1 MMRRLDHIKRGKRLW
16 EEEELCF
23 DCGEPN
29 PNNIIADGIALCDDC
44 NLINE
49 AVDEV
54 TGEAEREEGE
64 RDEEAEGNL
73 CDAVHDC
80 WENAI
85 AYEEDGPLGHGFE
98 CSVCGQLLQVG

>member
-1 MMRRLDHIKRGKRLW
+1 MMRRLDHIKRRKRLW

-44 NLINE
+44 QQIDFE
-49 AVDEV
+49 F
-54 TGEAEREEGE
+54 GIRREEEEG
-64 RDEEAEGNL
+64 DEEGNL
-73 CDAVHDC
+73 CDAIHDC